1 MRARTHTQAH
11 TRKRTHA
18 RMRARTHTHIY
29 VQSLRRSGQRASRH
43 LPRRDR
49 YGQRRAFLD
58 RVCVHAHLQQAAR
71 PRHVRADGSRRFA
84 DGSRRFAMF
93 ATQTGSRPHR
103 AARTVQRAAWTAQLI
118 RAVAS
123 ARRAPANVPRATSSV
138 GSADA
143 PVTGSDWHPRHAAP
157 PARARARPQAGG
169 VAGDD
174 MRRRASSE
182 ATLSEAGGLPVWYPG
197 TTQAARN
204 VPGSVLRP

>member
-1 MRARTHTQAH
+1 
-11 TRKRTHA
+11 
-18 RMRARTHTHIY
+18 MRARTHTHAHTRTRTRARIRARTHTHARVRAHTY
-29 VQSLRRSGQRASRH
+29 ICDHSHRRSGQRASRH
-43 LPRRDR
+43 LPRRDSF
-49 YGQRRAFLD
+49 GQRRALMD
-58 RVCVHAHLQQAAR
+58 GVCVCAHLQQVAR
-71 PRHVRADGSRRFA
+71 PRHVRA

-169 VAGDD
+169 SPATTCGGEHLA
-174 MRRRASSE
+174 RE
-182 ATLSEAGGLPVWYPG
+182 ATLSEAGGRMSL
-197 TTQAARN
+197 AAC
-204 VPGSVLRP
+204 